1 MIDDKQTDLWN
12 EIGRL
17 YERICE
23 RHSVAGGSVMPAT
36 AAAEE
41 RVLALIDNVI
51 AAGDVG
57 AYVIKAHLASCN
69 NWHTGI
75 IVRMSQFRQIL
86 LEGIDCGALAPDD
99 DAGWEWLYAASECN
113 DPGDF
118 MTDMDRYYDLL
129 ATAAEEGNENAL
141 DIMNMIW
148 PPEQIIEED

>member
-1 MIDDKQTDLWN
+1 MSDDRQTDLWS

-17 YERICE
+17 YERISDAHRCADA
-23 RHSVAGGSVMPAT
+23 SVLAETS
-36 AAAEE
+36 AAEE
-41 RVLALIDNVI
+41 RTLALIDKAI
-51 AAGDVG
+51 AGGNVG
-57 AYVIKAHLASCN
+57 AYVIKAHLSSCN

-99 DAGWEWLYAASECN
+99 DAGWEWLYAAAECN
-113 DPGDF
+113 DPQEF

-129 ATAAEEGNENAL
+129 ASAAEEGNEDAL
-141 DIMNMIW
+141 DIMNIIW

>member
-1 MIDDKQTDLWN
+1 MVDDKLTDLWN

-17 YERICE
+17 YERIYE

-69 NWHTGI
+69 NWYTGV
-75 IVRMSQFRQIL
+75 IVRISQFRQIL
-86 LEGIDCGALAPDD
+86 LEGIEHGALAPDD
-99 DAGWEWLYAASECN
+99 DAGWEWLYAAAECN
-113 DPGDF
+113 DPQEF

-129 ATAAEEGNENAL
+129 ASAAEEGNEDAL
-141 DIMNMIW
+141 DIMNTIW

>member
-1 MIDDKQTDLWN
+1 MSDDKLTDLWN

-17 YERICE
+17 YEKIAE
-23 RHSVAGGSVMPAT
+23 KHSIAGGSVMPCT
-36 AAAEE
+36 TVAEE
-41 RVLALIDNVI
+41 RVLGLIDKVI
-51 AAGDVG
+51 AAGDAG
-57 AYVIKAHLASCN
+57 AYVIEAHLASCN

-99 DAGWEWLYAASECN
+99 DAGWEWLYAAAGCN
-113 DPGDF
+113 DPEDF

-141 DIMNMIW
+141 DILNRIW